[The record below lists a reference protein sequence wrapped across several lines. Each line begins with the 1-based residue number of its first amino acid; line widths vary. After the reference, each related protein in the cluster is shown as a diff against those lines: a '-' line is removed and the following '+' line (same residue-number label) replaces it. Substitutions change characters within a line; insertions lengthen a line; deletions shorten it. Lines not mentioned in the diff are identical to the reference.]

1 MSQYDLLIN
10 GKLTTADEYDAVIN
24 PATGETVGHA
34 ARASAAQVDLAVTS
48 AKKAFPDWASDAAL
62 RSATLQRAADAVQA
76 QSEELARLITLEQ
89 GRPLR
94 DTRGEVAGAIG
105 ILRHYAN
112 FELPPFV
119 PFKSDD
125 SGLVVVERK
134 PLGVVAAI
142 TPWNV
147 PIILL
152 LLKIIPALKAGNTV
166 VAKPSEY
173 TPLSTLLLGRL
184 FAGIFPAGVLNILAG
199 AGQVGSLLAKHSQV
213 NKITFTGSVATGKSI
228 YGQASLD
235 LKRITL
241 ELGGND
247 PAIVLADADVEKIV
261 EPLFWGA
268 FWNTGQICFAIKR
281 VYAHKSI
288 AKRLAE
294 ALAKRAAATK
304 VGNGLDEGVELG
316 PLNNQA
322 QLLKI
327 EQLVKNAKIQGA
339 TILQGGSRIDGPGY
353 FYPPTIV
360 TDISHSS
367 ALVQEEQFGP
377 VLPIVEFEDEA
388 EAIQLA
394 NDSQFGLGG
403 SVWSGDYERGLAL
416 ARQLDVGLA
425 WVNQHGDI
433 HPAAP
438 KGGFKE
444 SGLGYEGG
452 AKGFEEFYQL
462 QVINAKK

>member
-184 FAGIFPAGVLNILAG
+184 FAGIFCGGIEHSGGGGAGRFLAG
-199 AGQVGSLLAKHSQV
+199 QAFTSEQDYFHWQCGHRQVHLWPSLA
-213 NKITFTGSVATGKSI
+213 
-228 YGQASLD
+228 
-235 LKRITL
+235 
-241 ELGGND
+241 
-247 PAIVLADADVEKIV
+247 
-261 EPLFWGA
+261 
-268 FWNTGQICFAIKR
+268 
-281 VYAHKSI
+281 
-288 AKRLAE
+288 
-294 ALAKRAAATK
+294 
-304 VGNGLDEGVELG
+304 
-316 PLNNQA
+316 
-322 QLLKI
+322 
-327 EQLVKNAKIQGA
+327 
-339 TILQGGSRIDGPGY
+339 
-353 FYPPTIV
+353 
-360 TDISHSS
+360 
-367 ALVQEEQFGP
+367 
-377 VLPIVEFEDEA
+377 
-388 EAIQLA
+388 
-394 NDSQFGLGG
+394 
-403 SVWSGDYERGLAL
+403 
-416 ARQLDVGLA
+416 
-425 WVNQHGDI
+425 
-433 HPAAP
+433 
-438 KGGFKE
+438 GFKTHYP
-444 SGLGYEGG
+444 GIGR
-452 AKGFEEFYQL
+452 Q
-462 QVINAKK
+462 